1 MKILITGAS
10 GQLGTEI
17 QRQLKNGGSALG
29 PVPERLKN
37 ATVIATDVAELDIT
51 DRDATI
57 AFVRRHQPDTIIS
70 CAAFTNVDGCETN
83 PEAAF
88 KVNAIG
94 ASNLAQAAERI
105 NARLIHV
112 STDYV
117 FRGEGNKPLDES
129 ERVDSCAAFTN
140 VDGCET
146 NPEAA
151 FKVNAIGASNLAQ
164 AAERI
169 NARLIHVSTDY
180 VFRGE
185 GNKPLDESERVDPKS
200 VYGKTKALGEEYVK
214 NFCHRY
220 FIVRTAWLYG
230 YAGKNFVK
238 TIVNAGN
245 RYFIVRT
252 AWLYGYAGKNFVKTI
267 VNAGKKFGKLEV
279 VSDQL
284 GNPTNAEDLAH
295 HILQLAVS
303 HDYGVYHCTG
313 EGVCSWYE
321 FASEIIRLSGVDATV
336 APCTSAEYS
345 AKHPAAADRPAWSA
359 LENRMLACEF
369 ASEIIRLSGVDATVA
384 PCTSAEYSAKHPAA
398 ADRPAWSALENRML
412 ACTVGNHMR
421 DWKEALAD
429 FFAHWNGE

>member
-29 PVPERLKN
+29 PVPDRLKN
-37 ATVIATDVAELDIT
+37 ATVISTDVNELDIT

-88 KVNAIG
+88 KVNALG

-117 FRGEGNKPLDES
+117 FRGEGD
-129 ERVDSCAAFTN
+129 
-140 VDGCET
+140 
-146 NPEAA
+146 
-151 FKVNAIGASNLAQ
+151 
-164 AAERI
+164 
-169 NARLIHVSTDY
+169 
-180 VFRGE
+180 
-185 GNKPLDESERVDPKS
+185 KPLDESERVDPKS

-214 NFCHRY
+214 NFCH
-220 FIVRTAWLYG
+220 
-230 YAGKNFVK
+230 
-238 TIVNAGN
+238 

-359 LENRMLACEF
+359 LENRMLAC
-369 ASEIIRLSGVDATVA
+369 
-384 PCTSAEYSAKHPAA
+384 
-398 ADRPAWSALENRML
+398 
-412 ACTVGNHMR
+412 TVGNHMR
-421 DWKEALAD
+421 DWKVALAD

>member
-10 GQLGTEI
+10 GQLGTEL

-37 ATVIATDVAELDIT
+37 ATVIATDVNELDIT

-70 CAAFTNVDGCETN
+70 CAAFTNVDGCETS

-117 FRGEGNKPLDES
+117 FRGEGD
-129 ERVDSCAAFTN
+129 
-140 VDGCET
+140 
-146 NPEAA
+146 
-151 FKVNAIGASNLAQ
+151 
-164 AAERI
+164 
-169 NARLIHVSTDY
+169 
-180 VFRGE
+180 
-185 GNKPLDESERVDPKS
+185 KPLDESERVDPKS

-238 TIVNAGN
+238 TM
-245 RYFIVRT
+245 
-252 AWLYGYAGKNFVKTI
+252 

-279 VSDQL
+279 VNDQL

-303 HDYGVYHCTG
+303 HEYGVYHCTG
-313 EGVCSWYE
+313 EGICSWYD
-321 FASEIIRLSGVDATV
+321 FACEIIRLA
-336 APCTSAEYS
+336 
-345 AKHPAAADRPAWSA
+345 
-359 LENRMLACEF
+359 
-369 ASEIIRLSGVDATVA
+369 GVDATVA

>member
-129 ERVDSCAAFTN
+129 ERVD
-140 VDGCET
+140 
-146 NPEAA
+146 
-151 FKVNAIGASNLAQ
+151 
-164 AAERI
+164 
-169 NARLIHVSTDY
+169 
-180 VFRGE
+180 
-185 GNKPLDESERVDPKS
+185 PKS

-238 TIVNAGN
+238 TIVNAG
-245 RYFIVRT
+245 
-252 AWLYGYAGKNFVKTI
+252 
-267 VNAGKKFGKLEV
+267 KKFGRLEV

-359 LENRMLACEF
+359 L
-369 ASEIIRLSGVDATVA
+369 D
-384 PCTSAEYSAKHPAA
+384 
-398 ADRPAWSALENRML
+398 NRML

>member
-29 PVPERLKN
+29 PVPDRLKN
-37 ATVIATDVAELDIT
+37 ATVISTDVNELDIT

-88 KVNAIG
+88 KVNA
-94 ASNLAQAAERI
+94 L
-105 NARLIHV
+105 
-112 STDYV
+112 
-117 FRGEGNKPLDES
+117 
-129 ERVDSCAAFTN
+129 
-140 VDGCET
+140 
-146 NPEAA
+146 
-151 FKVNAIGASNLAQ
+151 GASNLAQ

-214 NFCHRY
+214 NFCH
-220 FIVRTAWLYG
+220 
-230 YAGKNFVK
+230 
-238 TIVNAGN
+238 

-359 LENRMLACEF
+359 LENRMLAC
-369 ASEIIRLSGVDATVA
+369 
-384 PCTSAEYSAKHPAA
+384 
-398 ADRPAWSALENRML
+398 
-412 ACTVGNHMR
+412 TVGNHMR
-421 DWKEALAD
+421 DWKVALAD

>member
-29 PVPERLKN
+29 CVPERLKN
-37 ATVIATDVAELDIT
+37 ATVIATDVNELDIT

-117 FRGEGNKPLDES
+117 FRGEGD
-129 ERVDSCAAFTN
+129 
-140 VDGCET
+140 
-146 NPEAA
+146 
-151 FKVNAIGASNLAQ
+151 
-164 AAERI
+164 
-169 NARLIHVSTDY
+169 
-180 VFRGE
+180 
-185 GNKPLDESERVDPKS
+185 KPLDESERVDPKS

-214 NFCHRY
+214 NFCH
-220 FIVRTAWLYG
+220 
-230 YAGKNFVK
+230 
-238 TIVNAGN
+238 

-336 APCTSAEYS
+336 T
-345 AKHPAAADRPAWSA
+345 
-359 LENRMLACEF
+359 
-369 ASEIIRLSGVDATVA
+369 

>member
-117 FRGEGNKPLDES
+117 FRGEGD
-129 ERVDSCAAFTN
+129 
-140 VDGCET
+140 
-146 NPEAA
+146 
-151 FKVNAIGASNLAQ
+151 
-164 AAERI
+164 
-169 NARLIHVSTDY
+169 
-180 VFRGE
+180 
-185 GNKPLDESERVDPKS
+185 KPLDESERVDPKS

-214 NFCHRY
+214 NFCH
-220 FIVRTAWLYG
+220 
-230 YAGKNFVK
+230 
-238 TIVNAGN
+238 

-336 APCTSAEYS
+336 T
-345 AKHPAAADRPAWSA
+345 
-359 LENRMLACEF
+359 
-369 ASEIIRLSGVDATVA
+369 

>member
-117 FRGEGNKPLDES
+117 FRGEGDKPLDES
-129 ERVDSCAAFTN
+129 ER
-140 VDGCET
+140 
-146 NPEAA
+146 
-151 FKVNAIGASNLAQ
+151 L
-164 AAERI
+164 
-169 NARLIHVSTDY
+169 
-180 VFRGE
+180 
-185 GNKPLDESERVDPKS
+185 DPKS

-238 TIVNAGN
+238 TIVNAG
-245 RYFIVRT
+245 
-252 AWLYGYAGKNFVKTI
+252 
-267 VNAGKKFGKLEV
+267 KKFGRLEV

-359 LENRMLACEF
+359 LENRMLAC
-369 ASEIIRLSGVDATVA
+369 
-384 PCTSAEYSAKHPAA
+384 
-398 ADRPAWSALENRML
+398 
-412 ACTVGNHMR
+412 TVGNHMR

>member
-37 ATVIATDVAELDIT
+37 ATVIATDVNELDIT

-57 AFVRRHQPDTIIS
+57 AFVRRHQPDTII
-70 CAAFTNVDGCETN
+70 
-83 PEAAF
+83 
-88 KVNAIG
+88 
-94 ASNLAQAAERI
+94 
-105 NARLIHV
+105 
-112 STDYV
+112 
-117 FRGEGNKPLDES
+117 
-129 ERVDSCAAFTN
+129 SCAAFTN

-238 TIVNAGN
+238 TIVNAG
-245 RYFIVRT
+245 
-252 AWLYGYAGKNFVKTI
+252 
-267 VNAGKKFGKLEV
+267 KKFGKLEV
-279 VSDQL
+279 VNDQL

-313 EGVCSWYE
+313 EGICSWY
-321 FASEIIRLSGVDATV
+321 
-336 APCTSAEYS
+336 
-345 AKHPAAADRPAWSA
+345 
-359 LENRMLACEF
+359 EF

-421 DWKEALAD
+421 DWKVALAD

>member
-37 ATVIATDVAELDIT
+37 ATVIATDVNELDIT

-105 NARLIHV
+105 
-112 STDYV
+112 S
-117 FRGEGNKPLDES
+117 
-129 ERVDSCAAFTN
+129 
-140 VDGCET
+140 
-146 NPEAA
+146 
-151 FKVNAIGASNLAQ
+151 
-164 AAERI
+164 
-169 NARLIHVSTDY
+169 ARLIHVSTDY

-238 TIVNAGN
+238 TIVNAG
-245 RYFIVRT
+245 
-252 AWLYGYAGKNFVKTI
+252 
-267 VNAGKKFGKLEV
+267 KKFGKLEV
-279 VSDQL
+279 VNDQL

-313 EGVCSWYE
+313 EGICSWYE

-359 LENRMLACEF
+359 LENRMLAC
-369 ASEIIRLSGVDATVA
+369 
-384 PCTSAEYSAKHPAA
+384 
-398 ADRPAWSALENRML
+398 
-412 ACTVGNHMR
+412 TVGNQMR
-421 DWKEALAD
+421 DWKVALAD

>member
-29 PVPERLKN
+29 PVPDRLKN
-37 ATVIATDVAELDIT
+37 ATVISTDVNELDIT

-88 KVNAIG
+88 KVNALG

-117 FRGEGNKPLDES
+117 FRGEGD
-129 ERVDSCAAFTN
+129 
-140 VDGCET
+140 
-146 NPEAA
+146 
-151 FKVNAIGASNLAQ
+151 
-164 AAERI
+164 
-169 NARLIHVSTDY
+169 
-180 VFRGE
+180 
-185 GNKPLDESERVDPKS
+185 KPLDESERVDPKS

-214 NFCHRY
+214 NFCH
-220 FIVRTAWLYG
+220 
-230 YAGKNFVK
+230 
-238 TIVNAGN
+238 

-359 LENRMLACEF
+359 LENRMLAC
-369 ASEIIRLSGVDATVA
+369 
-384 PCTSAEYSAKHPAA
+384 
-398 ADRPAWSALENRML
+398 
-412 ACTVGNHMR
+412 TVGNHMR
-421 DWKEALAD
+421 DWKVALAD
-429 FFAHWNGE
+429 FFAHWNGK

>member
-29 PVPERLKN
+29 PVPERLQN
-37 ATVIATDVAELDIT
+37 ATVIATDVDELDIT

-117 FRGEGNKPLDES
+117 FRGEGD
-129 ERVDSCAAFTN
+129 
-140 VDGCET
+140 
-146 NPEAA
+146 
-151 FKVNAIGASNLAQ
+151 
-164 AAERI
+164 
-169 NARLIHVSTDY
+169 
-180 VFRGE
+180 
-185 GNKPLDESERVDPKS
+185 KPLDESERVDPKS

-238 TIVNAGN
+238 TM
-245 RYFIVRT
+245 
-252 AWLYGYAGKNFVKTI
+252 

-359 LENRMLACEF
+359 LENRMLAC
-369 ASEIIRLSGVDATVA
+369 
-384 PCTSAEYSAKHPAA
+384 
-398 ADRPAWSALENRML
+398 
-412 ACTVGNHMR
+412 TVGNNMR
-421 DWKEALAD
+421 DWKVALAD

>member
-29 PVPERLKN
+29 CVPERLKN

-117 FRGEGNKPLDES
+117 FRGEGD
-129 ERVDSCAAFTN
+129 
-140 VDGCET
+140 
-146 NPEAA
+146 
-151 FKVNAIGASNLAQ
+151 
-164 AAERI
+164 
-169 NARLIHVSTDY
+169 
-180 VFRGE
+180 
-185 GNKPLDESERVDPKS
+185 KPLDESERVDPKS

-214 NFCHRY
+214 NFCH
-220 FIVRTAWLYG
+220 
-230 YAGKNFVK
+230 
-238 TIVNAGN
+238 

-336 APCTSAEYS
+336 T
-345 AKHPAAADRPAWSA
+345 
-359 LENRMLACEF
+359 
-369 ASEIIRLSGVDATVA
+369 

-421 DWKEALAD
+421 DWKEGLAD

>member
-129 ERVDSCAAFTN
+129 ERVD
-140 VDGCET
+140 
-146 NPEAA
+146 
-151 FKVNAIGASNLAQ
+151 
-164 AAERI
+164 
-169 NARLIHVSTDY
+169 
-180 VFRGE
+180 
-185 GNKPLDESERVDPKS
+185 PKS

-238 TIVNAGN
+238 TIVN
-245 RYFIVRT
+245 V
-252 AWLYGYAGKNFVKTI
+252 
-267 VNAGKKFGKLEV
+267 GKKFGRLEV

-359 LENRMLACEF
+359 LENRMLAC
-369 ASEIIRLSGVDATVA
+369 
-384 PCTSAEYSAKHPAA
+384 
-398 ADRPAWSALENRML
+398 
-412 ACTVGNHMR
+412 TVGNHMR

>member
-29 PVPERLKN
+29 PVPDRLKN
-37 ATVIATDVAELDIT
+37 ATVISTDVNELDIT

-88 KVNAIG
+88 KVNALG

-117 FRGEGNKPLDES
+117 FRGEGD
-129 ERVDSCAAFTN
+129 
-140 VDGCET
+140 
-146 NPEAA
+146 
-151 FKVNAIGASNLAQ
+151 
-164 AAERI
+164 
-169 NARLIHVSTDY
+169 
-180 VFRGE
+180 
-185 GNKPLDESERVDPKS
+185 KPLDESERVDPKS
-200 VYGKTKALGEEYVK
+200 VYGKTKARGEEYVK
-214 NFCHRY
+214 NFCH
-220 FIVRTAWLYG
+220 
-230 YAGKNFVK
+230 
-238 TIVNAGN
+238 

-359 LENRMLACEF
+359 LENRMLAC
-369 ASEIIRLSGVDATVA
+369 
-384 PCTSAEYSAKHPAA
+384 
-398 ADRPAWSALENRML
+398 
-412 ACTVGNHMR
+412 TVGNHMR
-421 DWKEALAD
+421 DWKVALAD

>member
-37 ATVIATDVAELDIT
+37 ATVIATDVDELDIT

-83 PEAAF
+83 PEGAF

-117 FRGEGNKPLDES
+117 FRGEGD
-129 ERVDSCAAFTN
+129 
-140 VDGCET
+140 
-146 NPEAA
+146 
-151 FKVNAIGASNLAQ
+151 
-164 AAERI
+164 
-169 NARLIHVSTDY
+169 
-180 VFRGE
+180 
-185 GNKPLDESERVDPKS
+185 KPLDESERVDPKS

-238 TIVNAGN
+238 TM
-245 RYFIVRT
+245 
-252 AWLYGYAGKNFVKTI
+252 

-295 HILQLAVS
+295 HLLQLAVS

-313 EGVCSWYE
+313 EGICSWYE

-336 APCTSAEYS
+336 S
-345 AKHPAAADRPAWSA
+345 
-359 LENRMLACEF
+359 
-369 ASEIIRLSGVDATVA
+369 

-421 DWKEALAD
+421 DWKVALAD

>member
-37 ATVIATDVAELDIT
+37 ATVIATDMAELDIT

-83 PEAAF
+83 PE
-88 KVNAIG
+88 G
-94 ASNLAQAAERI
+94 
-105 NARLIHV
+105 
-112 STDYV
+112 
-117 FRGEGNKPLDES
+117 
-129 ERVDSCAAFTN
+129 
-140 VDGCET
+140 
-146 NPEAA
+146 A

-238 TIVNAGN
+238 TIVNAG
-245 RYFIVRT
+245 
-252 AWLYGYAGKNFVKTI
+252 
-267 VNAGKKFGKLEV
+267 KKFGRLEV

-359 LENRMLACEF
+359 LENRMLAC
-369 ASEIIRLSGVDATVA
+369 
-384 PCTSAEYSAKHPAA
+384 
-398 ADRPAWSALENRML
+398 
-412 ACTVGNHMR
+412 TVGNHMR